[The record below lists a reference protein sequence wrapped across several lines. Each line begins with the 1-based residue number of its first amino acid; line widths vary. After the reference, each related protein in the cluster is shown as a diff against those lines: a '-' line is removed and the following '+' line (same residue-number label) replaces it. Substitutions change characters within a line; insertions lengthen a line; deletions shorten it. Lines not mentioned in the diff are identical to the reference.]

1 MIEYSRI
8 GEMTAFCGLFQTR
21 EVFYLIK
28 ASSFYRQHL
37 PARRV
42 QML

>member
-8 GEMTAFCGLFQTR
+8 GEMTAFCGLSQTR

-28 ASSFYRQHL
+28 ASSFYQHL

-42 QML
+42 QMS